1 MISHKYFRL
10 SVVKFFPL
18 TPTFI
23 RPANS
28 KIDQVWPF
36 YSYNCCAYS
45 GLELSCLPYAGLL
58 LPLTLGRDTSESEFN
73 PRLSMNCICNLT
85 FPIPFLSFCE
95 NRKLGYEHGN
105 EEVKITK
112 HKLIAQT
119 WAKRK
124 EFQDKGRL
132 SISFYKSHT
141 DPVGLNFNVNDLN
154 SIATNDISTTWT
166 NYLPGLLR
174 RRCALTGATNNS
186 SSCASRKSS
195 LDSEISVS
203 VRHYSVES
211 RRNSVDSQVSV
222 KIAEVQTKVARRTHH
237 GTVKSKTRG
246 RRRDF
251 NATNRHRFRR
261 ESSTSV
267 ESQIITAMQKTS
279 YPSNCFYA
287 AKDKSLKR
295 RNAGVVNANDITHFL
310 NTVLQNQNMA
320 TTTDDDNQSRTSVK
334 IQDSRLDFVMRQDM
348 RVSDDEFNGDVRSDD
363 EPERRPY
370 PYPSLQEVL
379 NATNVNSANN
389 SLKSS
394 KERADG
400 DRNSKTS
407 LRSIK
412 SRKSSRPN
420 SRRLRKNSKTVAKM
434 ATKRDAAGQFSGID
448 DSSFASY
455 SSGLEIPTGV
465 QSSYSGMSVGK
476 THSRNSKT
484 SCDVGT
490 QANSYEIE
498 TQTQLSDEYDATTT
512 VRKTDRDAKDDDEF
526 TENHQLLTP
535 NKRKESTL
543 STRRDTLTMSETDK
557 LKMLLLP
564 SK

>member
-1 MISHKYFRL
+1 MLDH
-10 SVVKFFPL
+10 
-18 TPTFI
+18 FI
-23 RPANS
+23 HRHLDEIHQKVS
-28 KIDQVWPF
+28 TLRVCF
-36 YSYNCCAYS
+36 
-45 GLELSCLPYAGLL
+45 SCLILN
-58 LPLTLGRDTSESEFN
+58 ES
-73 PRLSMNCICNLT
+73 LD
-85 FPIPFLSFCE
+85 FP
-95 NRKLGYEHGN
+95 NRKCGYEQGN
-105 EEVKITK
+105 EEIKIRK
-112 HKLIAQT
+112 HKVIAQT

-154 SIATNDISTTWT
+154 STATNDISTTWT

-174 RRCALTGATNNS
+174 RRFALTGATTN

-222 KIAEVQTKVARRTHH
+222 KIAEVQTKVARRTH

-251 NATNRHRFRR
+251 NATSKQRYRR

-267 ESQIITAMQKTS
+267 ESQIITAMKKTS
-279 YPSNCFYA
+279 YPSNF
-287 AKDKSLKR
+287 R
-295 RNAGVVNANDITHFL
+295 RCAGNIDAHEINQFL
-310 NTVLQNQNMA
+310 NSVLQKQGMNA
-320 TTTDDDNQSRTSVK
+320 TSDDDNHSTTSVK

-348 RVSDDEFNGDVRSDD
+348 RVSDDEFGGRSKYARSGDDD
-363 EPERRPY
+363 RKV
-370 PYPSLQEVL
+370 YPSLQDVL
-379 NATNVNSANN
+379 NATNVNSTNN

-394 KERADG
+394 KERPDG
-400 DRNSKTS
+400 DRNSKNS
-407 LRSIK
+407 LRSVK
-412 SRKSSRPN
+412 SRKTSRPN
-420 SRRLRKNSKTVAKM
+420 SRRIKKNAKNAM
-434 ATKRDAAGQFSGID
+434 KVATKRDAAGQFSGLD

-455 SSGLEIPTGV
+455 SSGLEIQTGV
-465 QSSYSGMSVGK
+465 QSSYSGVSLAK
-476 THSRNSKT
+476 THSRNSKI

-498 TQTQLSDEYDATTT
+498 TQTQRPDEYDAA
-512 VRKTDRDAKDDDEF
+512 VRKNEKEVKEDDEF
-526 TENHQLLTP
+526 TENHQLLSP
-535 NKRKESTL
+535 NKKKESVVG
-543 STRRDTLTMSETDK
+543 SRRDTMTMSEADK

>member
-1 MISHKYFRL
+1 MRRQFPQNS
-10 SVVKFFPL
+10 FF
-18 TPTFI
+18 
-23 RPANS
+23 
-28 KIDQVWPF
+28 
-36 YSYNCCAYS
+36 
-45 GLELSCLPYAGLL
+45 
-58 LPLTLGRDTSESEFN
+58 FN
-73 PRLSMNCICNLT
+73 
-85 FPIPFLSFCE
+85 
-95 NRKLGYEHGN
+95 NRKFGYEVN
-105 EEVKITK
+105 EEVKIRK
-112 HKLIAQT
+112 HKVIAQT

-132 SISFYKSHT
+132 SISFYESHT

-154 SIATNDISTTWT
+154 STATNDISTTWT

-174 RRCALTGATNNS
+174 RRFALTGATTNS

-222 KIAEVQTKVARRTHH
+222 KIAEVQTKVARRTH
-237 GTVKSKTRG
+237 GTVKSKARG

-251 NATNRHRFRR
+251 NATSKRFRR

-267 ESQIITAMQKTS
+267 ESQIITAMKKTS
-279 YPSNCFYA
+279 YPSKNGFFTS
-287 AKDKSLKR
+287 KDKSLKR
-295 RNAGVVNANDITHFL
+295 RCAGIVDANDINHFL
-310 NTVLQNQNMA
+310 NSVLHNQGMTA
-320 TTTDDDNQSRTSVK
+320 TSDDDNLSRTSVK

-348 RVSDDEFNGDVRSDD
+348 RISDDEFGGRSKYARSDG
-363 EPERRPY
+363 EPERKM
-370 PYPSLQEVL
+370 YPSLQDVL
-379 NATNVNSANN
+379 NATAVNSTNN

-394 KERADG
+394 KERPDG
-400 DRNSKTS
+400 DRNSKNS
-407 LRSIK
+407 LKSVR

-420 SRRLRKNSKTVAKM
+420 SRRLRKISKSVAKV

-465 QSSYSGMSVGK
+465 QSSFSGISLTK

-498 TQTQLSDEYDATTT
+498 THTQLDEYDGKQRTNEHNE
-512 VRKTDRDAKDDDEF
+512 DEDEF
-526 TENHQLLTP
+526 TENHQLLTSH
-535 NKRKESTL
+535 KKKESVTGL
-543 STRRDTLTMSETDK
+543 RRDTLTMSEADK

>member
-1 MISHKYFRL
+1 MVDVS
-10 SVVKFFPL
+10 
-18 TPTFI
+18 
-23 RPANS
+23 
-28 KIDQVWPF
+28 
-36 YSYNCCAYS
+36 
-45 GLELSCLPYAGLL
+45 SC
-58 LPLTLGRDTSESEFN
+58 N
-73 PRLSMNCICNLT
+73 K
-85 FPIPFLSFCE
+85 PIQFLS
-95 NRKLGYEHGN
+95 NRKCGYEQDN
-105 EEVKITK
+105 EEIKIRK
-112 HKLIAQT
+112 HKVIAQT

-154 SIATNDISTTWT
+154 STATNDISTTWT

-174 RRCALTGATNNS
+174 RRFALTGATTNS
-186 SSCASRKSS
+186 SNSFCTSRKSS

-222 KIAEVQTKVARRTHH
+222 KIAEVQTKVARRTH
-237 GTVKSKTRG
+237 GTVKTKTRG

-251 NATNRHRFRR
+251 NATSKRFRR

-267 ESQIITAMQKTS
+267 ESQIITAMKKTS
-279 YPSNCFYA
+279 YPSNGFFTS
-287 AKDKSLKR
+287 KDKSLKR
-295 RNAGVVNANDITHFL
+295 RNVVDANDITHFL
-310 NTVLQNQNMA
+310 NSVLQNQGMSA
-320 TTTDDDNQSRTSVK
+320 TSDDDNLSRTSVK

-348 RVSDDEFNGDVRSDD
+348 RVSDDEFGGRSKYARSDD
-363 EPERRPY
+363 EPERKM
-370 PYPSLQEVL
+370 YPSLQDVL
-379 NATNVNSANN
+379 NATNINSTNN

-394 KERADG
+394 KERPDG
-400 DRNSKTS
+400 DRNSKNS
-407 LRSIK
+407 IRSVK

-420 SRRLRKNSKTVAKM
+420 SRRLKKNSKNATKVT
-434 ATKRDAAGQFSGID
+434 TKRDVAGQFSGLD

-465 QSSYSGMSVGK
+465 QSSYSGVSLAK

-498 TQTQLSDEYDATTT
+498 TQTQLTDEYDGTI
-512 VRKTDRDAKDDDEF
+512 RKHERDAKDDDEF

-535 NKRKESTL
+535 NKKKESAVG
-543 STRRDTLTMSETDK
+543 SRRDTLTMSETDK

>member
-1 MISHKYFRL
+1 MFDGRSETNSIFSLR
-10 SVVKFFPL
+10 
-18 TPTFI
+18 I
-23 RPANS
+23 R
-28 KIDQVWPF
+28 K
-36 YSYNCCAYS
+36 C
-45 GLELSCLPYAGLL
+45 
-58 LPLTLGRDTSESEFN
+58 
-73 PRLSMNCICNLT
+73 
-85 FPIPFLSFCE
+85 
-95 NRKLGYEHGN
+95 GYEQGN
-105 EEVKITK
+105 EEIKIRK
-112 HKLIAQT
+112 HKVIAQT

-154 SIATNDISTTWT
+154 STATNDISTTWT

-174 RRCALTGATNNS
+174 RRFALTGATTNS

-222 KIAEVQTKVARRTHH
+222 KIAEVQTKVARRTH

-251 NATNRHRFRR
+251 NATSKRFRR

-267 ESQIITAMQKTS
+267 ESQIITAMKKTS
-279 YPSNCFYA
+279 YPSNGFFT

-295 RNAGVVNANDITHFL
+295 RCAGIVDPNDITHFL
-310 NTVLQNQNMA
+310 NSVLQNQSMGV
-320 TTTDDDNQSRTSVK
+320 TSDDDNLSRTSVK

-348 RVSDDEFNGDVRSDD
+348 RLSDDEFGGRPKYARSDD
-363 EPERRPY
+363 EPERKMY
-370 PYPSLQEVL
+370 PTLQDVL
-379 NATNVNSANN
+379 NATNVNSTNN

-394 KERADG
+394 KERPDG
-400 DRNSKTS
+400 DRNSKNS
-407 LRSIK
+407 LRSVK

-420 SRRLRKNSKTVAKM
+420 SRRLKKNSKNASKVT
-434 ATKRDAAGQFSGID
+434 TKRDAAGQFSGLD
-448 DSSFASY
+448 DSSFVSY

-465 QSSYSGMSVGK
+465 QSSYSGVSLGK

-498 TQTQLSDEYDATTT
+498 TQTQLTDEYDTTT
-512 VRKTDRDAKDDDEF
+512 ARKNEKDTNDDDEF
-526 TENHQLLTP
+526 TENHQLLAPNTTP
-535 NKRKESTL
+535 NKKKESVIG
-543 STRRDTLTMSETDK
+543 SRRDTLTMSETDK

>member
-1 MISHKYFRL
+1 M
-10 SVVKFFPL
+10 
-18 TPTFI
+18 
-23 RPANS
+23 
-28 KIDQVWPF
+28 
-36 YSYNCCAYS
+36 
-45 GLELSCLPYAGLL
+45 
-58 LPLTLGRDTSESEFN
+58 
-73 PRLSMNCICNLT
+73 
-85 FPIPFLSFCE
+85 
-95 NRKLGYEHGN
+95 
-105 EEVKITK
+105 
-112 HKLIAQT
+112 
-119 WAKRK
+119 
-124 EFQDKGRL
+124 
-132 SISFYKSHT
+132 
-141 DPVGLNFNVNDLN
+141 NFNVNDLN
-154 SIATNDISTTWT
+154 STATNDISTTWT

-174 RRCALTGATNNS
+174 RRFALTGATTNS

-222 KIAEVQTKVARRTHH
+222 KIAEVQTKVARRTH
-237 GTVKSKTRG
+237 GTVKGKTRG

-251 NATNRHRFRR
+251 NATSKRFRR

-267 ESQIITAMQKTS
+267 ESQIITAMKKTS
-279 YPSNCFYA
+279 YPSNGFFTS
-287 AKDKSLKR
+287 KDKSLKR
-295 RNAGVVNANDITHFL
+295 RNAGIVDANDITNFL
-310 NTVLQNQNMA
+310 NSVLQNQGMSA
-320 TTTDDDNQSRTSVK
+320 TSDDDNMSRTSVK
-334 IQDSRLDFVMRQDM
+334 IQDSRMDFVMRQDK
-348 RVSDDEFNGDVRSDD
+348 RISDDEFGSRPKYARSDD
-363 EPERRPY
+363 DPERKMY
-370 PYPSLQEVL
+370 PTLQDVL
-379 NATNVNSANN
+379 NATNVNSTNN

-400 DRNSKTS
+400 DRNSKNS
-407 LRSIK
+407 LRSVK

-420 SRRLRKNSKTVAKM
+420 SRRLRKSSKSTSKVV
-434 ATKRDAAGQFSGID
+434 TKRDAAGQFSGLD

-465 QSSYSGMSVGK
+465 QSSYSGVSVAK

-498 TQTQLSDEYDATTT
+498 TQTQLTDEYDGV
-512 VRKTDRDAKDDDEF
+512 VRKDERDAKEDDDEF

-535 NKRKESTL
+535 NKKKESIG
-543 STRRDTLTMSETDK
+543 SRRDTLTMSETDK

>member
-1 MISHKYFRL
+1 MF
-10 SVVKFFPL
+10 
-18 TPTFI
+18 
-23 RPANS
+23 
-28 KIDQVWPF
+28 
-36 YSYNCCAYS
+36 
-45 GLELSCLPYAGLL
+45 
-58 LPLTLGRDTSESEFN
+58 
-73 PRLSMNCICNLT
+73 
-85 FPIPFLSFCE
+85 
-95 NRKLGYEHGN
+95 NRKLGCAQAN
-105 EEVKITK
+105 EEVKIRK
-112 HKLIAQT
+112 HKVIAQT

-154 SIATNDISTTWT
+154 STATNDISTTWT

-174 RRCALTGATNNS
+174 RRFALTGATTNS

-222 KIAEVQTKVARRTHH
+222 KIAEVQTKVARRTH

-251 NATNRHRFRR
+251 NATSRRFRR

-267 ESQIITAMQKTS
+267 ESQIITAMKKTS
-279 YPSNCFYA
+279 YPSNGFFA
-287 AKDKSLKR
+287 SKDKSLKR
-295 RNAGVVNANDITHFL
+295 RNGGIVDANDITHFL
-310 NTVLQNQNMA
+310 NSVLQNQGMG
-320 TTTDDDNQSRTSVK
+320 TTSDDDNLSRTSVK
-334 IQDSRLDFVMRQDM
+334 IQDSRLDFIMRQDM
-348 RVSDDEFNGDVRSDD
+348 RLSDDEFGGHAKYARSED
-363 EPERRPY
+363 EPDNRKL
-370 PYPSLQEVL
+370 YPSIQDVQHV
-379 NATNVNSANN
+379 TNINSTNN

-394 KERADG
+394 KERPDG
-400 DRNSKTS
+400 DRNSKNS
-407 LRSIK
+407 MR

-420 SRRLRKNSKTVAKM
+420 SRRLKKASKSVITKASS
-434 ATKRDAAGQFSGID
+434 ANTKREATGQLSGLD

-465 QSSYSGMSVGK
+465 QSSYSGVSMGK
-476 THSRNSKT
+476 PHSRNSKT

-498 TQTQLSDEYDATTT
+498 TQTQLSDDYDAGH
-512 VRKTDRDAKDDDEF
+512 RKSERDGKDDDDEF
-526 TENHQLLTP
+526 TEQHQLLTP
-535 NKRKESTL
+535 NKKKESIVGMG
-543 STRRDTLTMSETDK
+543 SRRDTLTMSETDK

>member
-1 MISHKYFRL
+1 M
-10 SVVKFFPL
+10 
-18 TPTFI
+18 FI
-23 RPANS
+23 RRVS
-28 KIDQVWPF
+28 LIIDQALPF
-36 YSYNCCAYS
+36 FNCNCCA
-45 GLELSCLPYAGLL
+45 GLGLVLLCHPYAGQHRRS
-58 LPLTLGRDTSESEFN
+58 TFGRGTSKSE
-73 PRLSMNCICNLT
+73 LSYDFVQGCCALI
-85 FPIPFLSFCE
+85 IKFCLFCL
-95 NRKLGYEHGN
+95 NRKFGYEQDN
-105 EEVKITK
+105 EEIKIRK
-112 HKLIAQT
+112 HKVIAQT

-141 DPVGLNFNVNDLN
+141 DPVGLNFNVNDMN
-154 SIATNDISTTWT
+154 STATNDISTTWT

-174 RRCALTGATNNS
+174 RRFALTGATTNS

-222 KIAEVQTKVARRTHH
+222 KIAEVQTKVARRTH

-251 NATNRHRFRR
+251 NATRKHFRR

-267 ESQIITAMQKTS
+267 ESQIITAMKKTS
-279 YPSNCFYA
+279 YPSHSFFTS
-287 AKDKSLKR
+287 KDKSLKR
-295 RNAGVVNANDITHFL
+295 RCGGNIEANDITHFL
-310 NTVLQNQNMA
+310 NSVLQNQGMGA
-320 TTTDDDNQSRTSVK
+320 TSDDDNLSVK
-334 IQDSRLDFVMRQDM
+334 IQDSRMDFVM
-348 RVSDDEFNGDVRSDD
+348 RVSDDEFGSRQKYARSDD
-363 EPERRPY
+363 EPDRKM
-370 PYPSLQEVL
+370 YPSLQDVL
-379 NATNVNSANN
+379 SATNVNSTNN

-400 DRNSKTS
+400 DRNSKNS

-420 SRRLRKNSKTVAKM
+420 SRRLKKSSKNPPPKVT
-434 ATKRDAAGQFSGID
+434 TKRDVAGQFSGLD

-465 QSSYSGMSVGK
+465 QSSFSGVSLGK

-498 TQTQLSDEYDATTT
+498 TQTQVTYEHETAN
-512 VRKTDRDAKDDDEF
+512 RKAERDDDEF
-526 TENHQLLTP
+526 TENHQLLAP
-535 NKRKESTL
+535 NKKKESVIG
-543 STRRDTLTMSETDK
+543 SRRDTLTMSETDK

>member
-1 MISHKYFRL
+1 MK
-10 SVVKFFPL
+10 
-18 TPTFI
+18 
-23 RPANS
+23 
-28 KIDQVWPF
+28 
-36 YSYNCCAYS
+36 
-45 GLELSCLPYAGLL
+45 
-58 LPLTLGRDTSESEFN
+58 
-73 PRLSMNCICNLT
+73 
-85 FPIPFLSFCE
+85 
-95 NRKLGYEHGN
+95 RKCGYEVN
-105 EEVKITK
+105 EEVKIRK
-112 HKLIAQT
+112 HKVIAQT

-154 SIATNDISTTWT
+154 STATNDISTTWT

-174 RRCALTGATNNS
+174 RRFALTGATTNS

-222 KIAEVQTKVARRTHH
+222 KIAEVQTKVARRSH
-237 GTVKSKTRG
+237 GTVKGKTRA

-251 NATNRHRFRR
+251 NATSKRFRR

-267 ESQIITAMQKTS
+267 ESQIITAMKKTS
-279 YPSNCFYA
+279 YPSNGFFMS
-287 AKDKSLKR
+287 KDKSLKR
-295 RNAGVVNANDITHFL
+295 RNAGVDANDTYDITHFL
-310 NTVLQNQNMA
+310 NHVLQNPGMN
-320 TTTDDDNQSRTSVK
+320 TTSDDDISRTSVK

-348 RVSDDEFNGDVRSDD
+348 RVSDDEFGSRPKYARSDD
-363 EPERRPY
+363 EPDRKMY
-370 PYPSLQEVL
+370 PNLQDVL
-379 NATNVNSANN
+379 NATNVNSTNN

-400 DRNSKTS
+400 DRNSKNS
-407 LRSIK
+407 LRSVK

-420 SRRLRKNSKTVAKM
+420 SRRLRKSSKSTSKVV
-434 ATKRDAAGQFSGID
+434 TKKDAAGQFSGLD

-465 QSSYSGMSVGK
+465 QSSYSGVSLGK

-498 TQTQLSDEYDATTT
+498 TQTHITDEYDGGA
-512 VRKTDRDAKDDDEF
+512 RKDERDAKDDDEF

-535 NKRKESTL
+535 NKKKESIIA
-543 STRRDTLTMSETDK
+543 SRRDTLTMSETDK